1 MIVKNLSKKFG
12 KRLLFSDLSFQ
23 IDKGLFE
30 LKGKS
35 GCGKSTFINIL
46 LGKVLQDEGEII
58 FNNHENL
65 NFSICAQ
72 DSTLFEDYSLKEN
85 LKIFKRD
92 KNICELLDILNFNKF
107 YDKKIKFLSG
117 GERKKA
123 EIIFCCCKDADL
135 YIFDEPFAG
144 LDKES
149 AIKVKEIIKE
159 LKKNK
164 LVILVNNL
172 DVKEFEFSNLI
183 YFFKESGNTLIYKNF
198 NKNENII
205 DLNLSEKRNLK
216 IKYSI
221 LKFLKCF
228 FVSNIFDYVLKV
240 FLSTLTL
247 VLFSL
252 TIATGV
258 YDSPENELSIVLNK
272 DPFQYQRYT
281 VSETYNSPINN
292 KFFEENYDQNE
303 FLFIRIKNDET
314 INDVLVLEDNSLIND
329 GLFYNNFNENTY
341 ATKNVINIK
350 NLNLNGLSYNIKN
363 ENILD
368 NNYKKIDYLL
378 QSYKDL
384 HFSDK
389 IFSDFYNTNGLS
401 LLFVSEKCFD
411 DILLFSPKELI
422 INNDVNIKSNYIFN
436 DEILSYISKIK
447 VINNNTKKYF
457 FSSKNKN
464 IGEIITLKTQFSK
477 TSFLFEKIK
486 TTAIHEDDDY
496 LYTMNLTQFKDF
508 LIHVCSKTQRENIR
522 NVYPYGFSLNK
533 SDYNKIKNYAEFEAD
548 NVINVSKIDTTYLY
562 LYIGLF
568 IISLT
573 SYLIYSLFSY
583 KHNKEK
589 YLKFVGVLLNNGIN
603 KKQVFNL
610 NILASLLLFIPSL
623 VLSIIS
629 YVGIIIPIYNFQ
641 VINLTFYDMSL
652 INNLNFDYYSINNIP
667 SNFIHF
673 QNMFLLIFI
682 IIVLFVF
689 IQISYNT
696 KSQKRTKRNKI
707 LIQKRN
713 L

>member
-12 KRLLFSDLSFQ
+12 SRLLFSDLSFQ

-46 LGKVLQDEGEII
+46 LGKVSQDEGEII

-92 KNICELLDILNFNKF
+92 KNIYELLDILNFNKF

-149 AIKVKEIIKE
+149 IIKVKEIIKD

-172 DVKEFEFSNLI
+172 NVENFEFSNLI
-183 YFFKESGNTLIYKNF
+183 YFFKENGNTLIYENF
-198 NKNENII
+198 SKNENII

-216 IKYSI
+216 IKYSF

-228 FVSNIFDYVLKV
+228 FVSNIFDYVLKM

-281 VSETYNSPINN
+281 VNETYNSPINN

-350 NLNLNGLSYNIKN
+350 NLSLNGLSYNIKN
-363 ENILD
+363 ENIL

-422 INNDVNIKSNYIFN
+422 INNDINIKSNYIFN

-447 VINNNTKKYF
+447 VIDNNTKKYF
-457 FSSKNKN
+457 FSAKNKN
-464 IGEIITLKTQFSK
+464 IGETITLKTQFNKS
-477 TSFLFEKIK
+477 SFLFENIK
-486 TTAIHEDDDY
+486 TTANHEDNDY

-533 SDYNKIKNYAEFEAD
+533 SDYNKIKNYAEFEVD
-548 NVINVSKIDTTYLY
+548 NVINVSKIDNTYLY
-562 LYIGLF
+562 LYLGLF
-568 IISLT
+568 IISFT
-573 SYLIYSLFSY
+573 SYFIYSLFSY

-589 YLKFVGVLLNNGIN
+589 YLRFAGVLLNNGIN
-603 KKQVFNL
+603 KRQIFNL
-610 NILASLLLFIPSL
+610 NMFASLLLFIPSI

-629 YVGIIIPIYNFQ
+629 YVGIIIPIYNSQ
-641 VINLTFYDMSL
+641 VIDLTFYDMTL
-652 INNLNFDYYSINNIP
+652 INNLDFDYYSINNIP

-673 QNMFLLIFI
+673 QNMFLLILI

-689 IQISYNT
+689 IQISYNKKIT
-696 KSQKRTKRNKI
+696 KKN
-707 LIQKRN
+707 
-713 L
+713 